1 MLNPTEP
8 RLTPVPE
15 TDEAYDSIMHVL
27 HHVARKHDSNAAFR
41 PQQRLVR
48 TDHPV
53 HAHRLVLQQQ
63 DGQRHTE
70 EKMTVSSTGSAA
82 PNRGKSILSLLVW

>member
-27 HHVARKHDSNAAFR
+27 HQVARKHDSNAAFR

-53 HAHRLVLQQQ
+53 HAPHRLILQQ
-63 DGQRHTE
+63 DGQRLEQSE
-70 EKMTVSSTGSAA
+70 EKMTVSSTGSAS
-82 PNRGKSILSLLVW
+82 PNRGNIFF